1 VLQDRTFERV
11 GGTETL
17 EVDVRVIAATNRDL
31 AADVQEGRFREDLY
45 YRLNVVAHRDAAA
58 APSRGRRAAPREAL
72 PPQVHAGGP
81 RPAVHW
87 AAENKKTITGWSDSA
102 RAKILA
108 HSWPGNVRELQ
119 NAIERR
125 RRASARRRRSK
136 GACVDGTRCDQSTPC
151 PGGRICVDGVC
162 IGDPTA
168 AGGLTADPDS
178 LFFSYSDLGQVIRY
192 TTTLTNRGNDILNV
206 TALNIQG
213 SPNFTLP
220 DATPLP
226 LRLVPEQHFDLP
238 VEFRPDDL
246 VPENGVLQIVTDA
259 AGAPPV
265 EVRLQSDHK
274 QVGGETPC
282 LRIAPA
288 QVNFGLVQ
296 RGNTGHQNVNLI
308 SCGMAPV
315 TVLRIDRGQTFF
327 GILSDHF
334 DIANRPNI
342 PLVIP
347 AGGSVVLDLTY
358 APGRA
363 GIESGFWDVRSND
376 PATPQQRIDVSALA
390 APPPLEDV
398 GLHFR
403 VSWDTDLTDVDT
415 HIIAP
420 GGQMWTCEGDC
431 YFSNPNPNW
440 GDPNRWEDDPFLD
453 TDDVDGF
460 GPENV
465 NIQEPINGTY
475 TVLIHYWD
483 THGGNTPNTT
493 VEVLTLN
500 RSLGIYGPEATPNV
514 DDVWHVVEVDWPA
527 AVVRPIGGVRNEAR
541 GGLCGGF

>member
-1 VLQDRTFERV
+1 MSMQRVLFA
-11 GGTETL
+11 GLLGAGALLPTL
-17 EVDVRVIAATNRDL
+17 SAC
-31 AADVQEGRFREDLY
+31 
-45 YRLNVVAHRDAAA
+45 
-58 APSRGRRAAPREAL
+58 
-72 PPQVHAGGP
+72 
-81 RPAVHW
+81 
-87 AAENKKTITGWSDSA
+87 SDSA
-102 RAKILA
+102 SSDASSGTGGAAVRADADPGPGPGPILGDLGA
-108 HSWPGNVRELQ
+108 GGSVIPSGDAGAGGTATPSGDAGPQFIDLGTAEPECFDENCGPGQVCYE
-119 NAIERR
+119 
-125 RRASARRRRSK
+125 
-136 GACVDGTRCDQSTPC
+136 GACVDGTRCDQASPC

-192 TTTLTNRGNDILNV
+192 TTTLTNRGNEILNV

-226 LRLVPEQHFDLP
+226 LRLVPEQHLDLP

-246 VPENGVLQIVTDA
+246 VPENAVLQIVTDA

-288 QVNFGLVQ
+288 QVNFGFVQ
-296 RGNTGHQNVNLI
+296 RGNVAHQNVNLI

-327 GILSDHF
+327 GVLSDHF
-334 DIANRPNI
+334 DIANRPAI

-347 AGGSVVLDLTY
+347 AGGSVPLDLTY
-358 APGRA
+358 EPGRA

-431 YFSNPNPNW
+431 FFSNPNPNW
-440 GDPNRWEDDPFLD
+440 GDPNRWEDDAFLD

-465 NIQEPINGTY
+465 NIQEPIAGTY

-483 THGGNTPNTT
+483 THGGNTPSTT
-493 VEVLTLN
+493 VEVMTFN
-500 RSLGIYGPEATPNV
+500 RSLGTYGPVATPNV

-527 AVVRPIGGVRNEAR
+527 AVVRPIGGVQNEAR
-541 GGLCGGF
+541 GPLCGGF